1 MPVRVLDFLHSFYPH
16 VRARHCSRLLADYIV
31 GQGYESSQTTYKGG
45 SIRSLFL
52 TLSSLNLVS
61 VHFSTSCSASFLP
74 SFRSGYPKMAR
85 ARTVALVASALLALA
100 AADTQH
106 CYYPDGTNADAG
118 TSPCNT
124 TAAVS
129 ACCDPRDSCTISG
142 LCLGASGWIYRSSC
156 TDRTWTS
163 LACPSQCHIG
173 KSIQVYLL

>member
-1 MPVRVLDFLHSFYPH
+1 MRILPDDLQRWINPPS
-16 VRARHCSRLLADYIV
+16 A
-31 GQGYESSQTTYKGG
+31 
-45 SIRSLFL
+45 SLFL
-52 TLSSLNLVS
+52 TLSSLSLVS
-61 VHFSTSCSASFLP
+61 VHFSTSS
-74 SFRSGYPKMAR
+74 SFRPGYPKMAR

-100 AADTQH
+100 AGDTQH

-156 TDRTWTS
+156 TDQTWTS
-163 LACPSQCHIG
+163 PACPSQCHVG
-173 KSIQVYLL
+173 KSIQFYLL